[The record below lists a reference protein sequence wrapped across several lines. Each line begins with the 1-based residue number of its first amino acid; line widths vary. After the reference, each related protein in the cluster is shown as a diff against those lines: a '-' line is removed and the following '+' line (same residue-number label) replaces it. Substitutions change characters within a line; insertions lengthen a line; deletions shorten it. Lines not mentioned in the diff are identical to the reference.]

1 MRGVLEK
8 LFAGELFLM
17 VHSNEVHSGAIG
29 GFIRLVPEP
38 ASLILMALANI
49 AIVTLTLP

>member
-1 MRGVLEK
+1 MLEK

-17 VHSNEVHSGAIG
+17 VHSNEVPSGAIG

-38 ASLILMALANI
+38 ASLILMALATI
-49 AIVTLTLP
+49 AIATLRSP